1 MSDYRREAT
10 KATEEQI
17 IKLAHI
23 RNCPREQAAR
33 EVAATFAENLN
44 LSRRTSM
51 ESYWR
56 LMVDVADQQVA
67 SELSAREHSA

>member
-1 MSDYRREAT
+1 MSDYRRETT

-23 RNCPREQAAR
+23 RTCPREEAAR
-33 EVAATFAENLN
+33 MVAATYAENLK
-44 LSRRTSM
+44 LSRGTSM

-67 SELSAREHSA
+67 SELSAREHSS

>member
-1 MSDYRREAT
+1 MTNSRADMS
-10 KATEEQI
+10 KATEDAT

-23 RNCPREQAAR
+23 RSCSKEEAAR
-33 EVAATFAENLN
+33 AVATTYAENLN
-44 LSRRTSM
+44 LSRGTSM

-67 SELSAREHSA
+67 SEMAVREHSA